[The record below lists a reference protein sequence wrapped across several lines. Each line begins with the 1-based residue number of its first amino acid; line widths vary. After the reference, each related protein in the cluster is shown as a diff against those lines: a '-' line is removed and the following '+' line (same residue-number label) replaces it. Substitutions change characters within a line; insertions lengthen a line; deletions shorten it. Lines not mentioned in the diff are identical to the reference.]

1 MAEWLNPAKEK
12 KKKIKQVSRW
22 GHNKSMAAGPTCVIS
37 RAQQTILFLSS
48 VFPLPLVISQLPSHL
63 SSPAHSSLP
72 VSVLLYLHYNK
83 APTPNSPLWMLQ
95 LSTLSSSLSSSPN
108 SQPSCLSATFDTA
121 ETHHLK
127 QKISKN
133 APGCHTLVYD

>member
-1 MAEWLNPAKEK
+1 MAEWLNPAKE

-22 GHNKSMAAGPTCVIS
+22 GHNKSMATGPTCVIS

-48 VFPLPLVISQLPSHL
+48 IFPLPLVILQLPSHL

-72 VSVLLYLHYNK
+72 VSALLYLHYNK

-95 LSTLSSSLSSSPN
+95 PSTCLSSNPN
-108 SQPSCLSATFDTA
+108 CQPSCLSATFDTT

-127 QKISKN
+127 QKISKS